1 MKPVLVGATALAG
14 MGVVRWLR
22 SRRPQAGPQ
31 SRRGTHRWLSVTI
44 NRKPE
49 DVAPD
54 GLLPEPLAMLGDAV
68 EVRIREAPGDKGT
81 EIAARLRAPLSW
93 EPGGMMGRLSGD
105 DPRQAVRNA
114 LRESKSL
121 IETGEVLRP
130 DEPPATRPAPQGSL
144 LDLVTHRA
152 SGEGRL

>member
-31 SRRGTHRWLSVTI
+31 SRRGMHRWLSVTI

-54 GLLPEPLAMLGDAV
+54 GLLPEPLAVLGDAI

-81 EIAARLRAPLSW
+81 ELAARLRAPQSRH
-93 EPGGMMGRLSGD
+93 PAGVVRPPRAATTRGRRSG
-105 DPRQAVRNA
+105 RRCA
-114 LRESKSL
+114 
-121 IETGEVLRP
+121 RP
-130 DEPPATRPAPQGSL
+130 SP
-144 LDLVTHRA
+144 
-152 SGEGRL
+152 

>member
-1 MKPVLVGATALAG
+1 MKHVLMGATALAA
-14 MGVVRWLR
+14 MGVVRWLT
-22 SRRPQAGPQ
+22 SRRPKDRPQ
-31 SRRGTHRWLSVTI
+31 DARGLYRWLPVTI
-44 NRKPE
+44 NRRPE

-54 GLLPEPLAMLGDAV
+54 GLLPEPLAVLGDAI

-81 EIAARLRAPLSW
+81 EIAARLRAPQEQAS
-93 EPGGMMGRLSGD
+93 GGVVSRLTGD
-105 DPRQAVRNA
+105 DPRQEVRRA
-114 LRESKSL
+114 LRDTKSL

-130 DEPPATRPAPQGSL
+130 DEPPTTRPTPQGKL